1 MRGLH
6 IHERKRG
13 IFFTCFAFSCIAGSF
28 SNELIIQKFIYF
40 LFLFI
45 FCYSGTKVINN
56 PDVFDVEY
64 CRFACDIFSIF
75 FRSIHFLIP
84 QSFICISRND
94 TFVFDVFGFLFLFT
108 ERFPTP
114 VMQCRFPEVFE
125 YRKVW
130 RDLSGSTQIV
140 VDDQMQVIRIR
151 DAYPSYSLN
160 SDGSGSQEVKLV
172 MRCRTSHGT
181 GGVQKFVVH
190 TTTSEWYFHL
200 KISPFF
206 PIYVKIKKN
215 SVVPR

>member
-1 MRGLH
+1 M
-6 IHERKRG
+6 
-13 IFFTCFAFSCIAGSF
+13 
-28 SNELIIQKFIYF
+28 SNIVD
-40 LFLFI
+40 
-45 FCYSGTKVINN
+45 S
-56 PDVFDVEY
+56 
-64 CRFACDIFSIF
+64 RDIFSIF

-200 KISPFF
+200 KITHFF
-206 PIYVKIKKN
+206 PYTSKLKKILWCLDKSCTLQKKKIIQMRKAYFCTLEKREWLESYHFFFWLLQHLHTICN
-215 SVVPR
+215 SKRYHMLPILYIF

>member
-1 MRGLH
+1 
-6 IHERKRG
+6 
-13 IFFTCFAFSCIAGSF
+13 
-28 SNELIIQKFIYF
+28 
-40 LFLFI
+40 
-45 FCYSGTKVINN
+45 
-56 PDVFDVEY
+56 
-64 CRFACDIFSIF
+64 
-75 FRSIHFLIP
+75 
-84 QSFICISRND
+84 
-94 TFVFDVFGFLFLFT
+94 
-108 ERFPTP
+108 
-114 VMQCRFPEVFE
+114 MQCRFPEVFE

-200 KISPFF
+200 KITHFF
-206 PIYVKIKKN
+206 PYTSKLKKILWCLDKSCTLQKKK
-215 SVVPR
+215 SYK

>member
-1 MRGLH
+1 M
-6 IHERKRG
+6 
-13 IFFTCFAFSCIAGSF
+13 
-28 SNELIIQKFIYF
+28 SNIVD
-40 LFLFI
+40 
-45 FCYSGTKVINN
+45 S
-56 PDVFDVEY
+56 
-64 CRFACDIFSIF
+64 RDIFSIF

-200 KISPFF
+200 KITHFF
-206 PIYVKIKKN
+206 PYTSKLKKN
-215 SVVPR
+215 LWCLDKSCTLQSKKNHTNEESTFLYIRKKGMIGILSFFFWLLQHLHTICNSKRYHMLPILYVF

>member
-1 MRGLH
+1 MSNIVDLRVT
-6 IHERKRG
+6 
-13 IFFTCFAFSCIAGSF
+13 FF
-28 SNELIIQKFIYF
+28 
-40 LFLFI
+40 
-45 FCYSGTKVINN
+45 
-56 PDVFDVEY
+56 P
-64 CRFACDIFSIF
+64 IF

-94 TFVFDVFGFLFLFT
+94 TFVFWRIWVFILFT

-151 DAYPSYSLN
+151 DASQSYSLN
-160 SDGSGSQEVKLV
+160 SDRSGSQEVKLV

-181 GGVQKFVVH
+181 GGIQKYVVH
-190 TTTSEWYFHL
+190 TTTSEWYYNEKL
-200 KISPFF
+200 TLILSLLRQ
-206 PIYVKIKKN
+206 N
-215 SVVPR
+215 